1 MLPRPVAGCRGRLGR
16 ACVRQGSSAD
26 ACGCRTRLKNAH
38 GTVFRELLYPWHPW
52 STMRVAVHEAIGKT
66 DGYVFRC
73 TLSGL
78 DAERWLEVPA
88 WMFERTACPDPPRL
102 VTLPFV
108 SMSSLTSLSDLI
120 GPFSKNLSATSDALP
135 SGASGSSH
143 DQNRRKAHD
152 HADIGATVTDTGAE
166 PKAPTKR
173 RSPAD
178 RSVRG
183 SAVDSADTDAR
194 MARVTE
200 RDQNLTHQP
209 ADTVAPRPRAG
220 KRRRIADGDQP

>member
-1 MLPRPVAGCRGRLGR
+1 M
-16 ACVRQGSSAD
+16 CVRQGSSAD

-52 STMRVAVHEAIGKT
+52 STLRVAVHEVIGKA
-66 DGYVFRC
+66 DGDAFRC

-78 DAERWLEVPA
+78 DADRWLEVPA
-88 WMFERTACPDPPRL
+88 WMFERVACPDQRHL
-102 VTLPFV
+102 ATSPFV
-108 SMSSLTSLSDLI
+108 SVRTLTALSHLL
-120 GPFSKNLSATSDALP
+120 GSASKNLPPEPGASP

-143 DQNRRKAHD
+143 DQNWREAHD
-152 HADIGATVTDTGAE
+152 HADIGAIVTDTGAE
-166 PKAPTKR
+166 SKAPTKR

-183 SAVDSADTDAR
+183 SAVDFADTDAR

-209 ADTVAPRPRAG
+209 ADAVAPRPRAG